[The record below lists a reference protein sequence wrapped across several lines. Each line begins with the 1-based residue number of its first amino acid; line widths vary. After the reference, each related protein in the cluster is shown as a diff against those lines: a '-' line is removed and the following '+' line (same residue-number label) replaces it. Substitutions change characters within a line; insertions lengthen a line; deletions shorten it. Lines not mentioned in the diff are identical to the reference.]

1 MIRCALKRLLA
12 AIAMT
17 AALMFVSTDGTKADT
32 GNPFDVL
39 LGSWRGGGQMELSE
53 GKTERLKC
61 NAYYTGGGSRL
72 GVAIRCQSEISGQ
85 ATSGNINLAISGG
98 VTGSMLVS
106 FGASRQSV
114 LISTQGIALKGVSID
129 LTRN

>member
-1 MIRCALKRLLA
+1 MTSMIRCALKRLLA
-12 AIAMT
+12 AVAMT
-17 AALMFVSTDGTKADT
+17 AALMFISTDGTKADT

-72 GVAIRCQSEISGQ
+72 GVAIRCQSEIS
-85 ATSGNINLAISGG
+85 NIEFRSKLSQSGG
-98 VTGSMLVS
+98 RSTAPGRSAPTMLKEPPPD
-106 FGASRQSV
+106 GRPAE
-114 LISTQGIALKGVSID
+114 ISTSRLAGA
-129 LTRN
+129 

>member
-1 MIRCALKRLLA
+1 MTSMIRRALKRLLA
-12 AIAMT
+12 AVAMT

-72 GVAIRCQSEISGQ
+72 GVAIRCQSEISKIEFRSKLSQ
-85 ATSGNINLAISGG
+85 SGG
-98 VTGSMLVS
+98 RNPQQHLRSAPTMLKEPPPDRRP
-106 FGASRQSV
+106 AE
-114 LISTQGIALKGVSID
+114 ISTSRLAGA
-129 LTRN
+129 

>member
-1 MIRCALKRLLA
+1 MASMIRCALERLLTA
-12 AIAMT
+12 VAIT
-17 AALMFVSTDGTKADT
+17 AALIFISTDGTKADA

-72 GVAIRCQSEISGQ
+72 GVAIRCQSEIS
-85 ATSGNINLAISGG
+85 NIEFRSKLSQSGG
-98 VTGSMLVS
+98 RINRTWEERTYNAEGN
-106 FGASRQSV
+106 ASRPP
-114 LISTQGIALKGVSID
+114 TNGK
-129 LTRN
+129 TH

>member
-1 MIRCALKRLLA
+1 MTSMIRCALKRLLA
-12 AIAMT
+12 AVAMT

-39 LGSWRGGGQMELSE
+39 LGSWLGGGQMELSE

-72 GVAIRCQSEISGQ
+72 RFEKQLGE
-85 ATSGNINLAISGG
+85 
-98 VTGSMLVS
+98 
-106 FGASRQSV
+106 
-114 LISTQGIALKGVSID
+114 
-129 LTRN
+129 